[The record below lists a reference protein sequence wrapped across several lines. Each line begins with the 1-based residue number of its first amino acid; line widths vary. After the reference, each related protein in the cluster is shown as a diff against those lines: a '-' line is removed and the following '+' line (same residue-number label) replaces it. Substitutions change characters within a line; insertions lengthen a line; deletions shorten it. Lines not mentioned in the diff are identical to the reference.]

1 MDAGGIAARLPGR
14 NGPGGSDAGP
24 RAAGGFWTDAKVE
37 RILGA
42 VACIVLALIAGMV
55 IFVFQKAWPSFAHNG
70 LAWFGSGGDVD
81 LQLEDIFNSPA
92 NPANYVY
99 ALRAWPLLWGTFVV
113 TAGAVTICMVFA
125 LLSAIFIVEFAPP
138 RINRVLEPVVRLLA
152 AVPSVVYG
160 LIGILVIVPWVGE
173 HLLSQGR
180 QESVANVVQL
190 DGASLGV
197 GVLILTVMIVP
208 IMIAIVVDALRA
220 VPHGWREG
228 AAALGANRWRVMW
241 TISVRTARPAIVAA
255 AVLAT
260 ARALGEAIMLSM
272 VAGSASFAPNPI
284 DGITFLFEP
293 TRPLASAL
301 VENVEGLSV
310 VPFGET
316 LFAFAAVLL
325 VSSMFLSLAGFT
337 AKQSMRKYGV
347 RP

>member
-1 MDAGGIAARLPGR
+1 VPVEGIAARLPGR
-14 NGPGGSDAGP
+14 RGPGAASAGPHGGTGFWSDA
-24 RAAGGFWTDAKVE
+24 RVE
-37 RILGA
+37 RLLGA
-42 VACIVLALIAGMV
+42 VACLVLVLIVGM
-55 IFVFQKAWPSFAHNG
+55 IGFVFAKAWPSFAHNG
-70 LAWFGSGGDVD
+70 LAWFTSGGDVD
-81 LQLEDIFNSPA
+81 LQLEDIFASPA
-92 NPANYVY
+92 NPAQYIY
-99 ALRAWPLLWGTFVV
+99 ELRAWPLLWGTFVV
-113 TAGAVTICMVFA
+113 TAGAVLIGIVFA
-125 LLSAIFIVEFAPP
+125 LFAAIFIVEFAP
-138 RINRVLEPVVRLLA
+138 RQVNRVLEPVVRLLA

-160 LIGILVIVPWVGE
+160 LIGILVIVPWVGGLISLE
-173 HLLSQGR
+173 R
-180 QESVANVVQL
+180 KESVANVVQL
-190 DGASLGV
+190 DGASISV
-197 GVLILTVMIVP
+197 GILILTVMIVP

-220 VPHGWREG
+220 VPRSWTEG
-228 AAALGANRWRVMW
+228 AAALGANRWRVTW
-241 TISVRTARPAIVAA
+241 TIAVRTARPAIVAA

-325 VSSMFLSLAGFT
+325 VSSMFLSLAGFV

>member
-1 MDAGGIAARLPGR
+1 VAA
-14 NGPGGSDAGP
+14 A
-24 RAAGGFWTDAKVE
+24 GFWTDARVE

-42 VACIVLALIAGMV
+42 VACIVLALIVGMIV
-55 IFVFQKAWPSFAHNG
+55 FVFQKAWPSFAHNG
-70 LAWFGSGGDVD
+70 LAWFGGGGDVD
-81 LQLEDIFNSPA
+81 QQLEDIFNSPA
-92 NPANYVY
+92 NPSDYVY
-99 ALRAWPLLWGTFVV
+99 TLHAWPLLWGTAVV
-113 TAGAVTICMVFA
+113 TALSVLVGIAFS
-125 LLSAIFIVEFAPP
+125 LLSAIFIVEFSPA
-138 RINRVLEPVVRLLA
+138 RLTRLLEPVVRLLA

-160 LIGILVIVPWVGE
+160 LIGILVIVPFVGE
-173 HLLSQGR
+173 HLISLDR
-180 QESVANVVQL
+180 KESVANVVQL
-190 DGASLGV
+190 DGAGLGV

-220 VPHGWREG
+220 VPRNWTEG
-228 AAALGANRWRVMW
+228 ASALGANRWRVMW

-310 VPFGET
+310 EPFGQT

-325 VSSMFLSLAGFT
+325 VSSMFLSLAGFV
-337 AKQSMRKYGV
+337 AKQPMRKYGV

>member
-1 MDAGGIAARLPGR
+1 VDVSGIAARLPGHR
-14 NGPGGSDAGP
+14 PGGVGAAPGTGAGFWSDA
-24 RAAGGFWTDAKVE
+24 RVE

-42 VACIVLALIAGMV
+42 VACLVLALIVGMIV
-55 IFVFQKAWPSFAHNG
+55 FVFSKAWPSFAHNG

-81 LQLEDIFNSPA
+81 LQLEDIFASPA
-92 NPANYVY
+92 NPVDYVY
-99 ALRAWPLLWGTFVV
+99 HLRAWPLLWGTFVV
-113 TAGAVTICMVFA
+113 TAGAVLIGIAFSLFA
-125 LLSAIFIVEFAPP
+125 AIFIVEFAP
-138 RINRVLEPVVRLLA
+138 RRLNRVLEPVVRLLA

-160 LIGILVIVPWVGE
+160 LIGILVIVPWVSE
-173 HLLSQGR
+173 HLISLER
-180 QESVANVVQL
+180 EESVANVVQL
-190 DGASLGV
+190 SGASVSV

-208 IMIAIVVDALRA
+208 IMVAIVVDALRA
-220 VPHGWREG
+220 VPRSWTEG
-228 AAALGANRWRVMW
+228 AAALGVNRWRVIW
-241 TISVRTARPAIVAA
+241 TIGVRTARPAVVAA

-272 VAGSASFAPNPI
+272 VAGSSSFAPNPI

-301 VENVEGLSV
+301 VENVEGLTV

-325 VSSMFLSLAGFT
+325 VSSMFLSLAGFV

>member
-1 MDAGGIAARLPGR
+1 VSPEGIAARLPGR
-14 NGPGGSDAGP
+14 RGPGGASAAPGSTGFWSDA
-24 RAAGGFWTDAKVE
+24 RVE

-42 VACIVLALIAGMV
+42 VACLVLAVIVGMIV
-55 IFVFQKAWPSFAHNG
+55 FVFSKAWPSFAANG

-92 NPANYVY
+92 NPADYVY
-99 ALRAWPLLWGTFVV
+99 HLRAWPLLWGTFVV
-113 TAGAVTICMVFA
+113 TAGAVLVGIVFSLFA
-125 LLSAIFIVEFAPP
+125 AIFIVEFAPP
-138 RINRVLEPVVRLLA
+138 RLNRVLEPVVRLLA

-173 HLLSQGR
+173 HLIGLER
-180 QESVANVVQL
+180 RESVANVVQL
-190 DGASLGV
+190 DGSSVVV
-197 GVLILTVMIVP
+197 GILILTVMIVP

-220 VPHGWREG
+220 VPRSWTEG
-228 AAALGANRWRVMW
+228 AAALGVNRWRVTW
-241 TISVRTARPAIVAA
+241 TIAVRTARPAIVAA

-310 VPFGET
+310 TPFGET

-325 VSSMFLSLAGFT
+325 VSSMFLSLAGFV
-337 AKQSMRKYGV
+337 AKQPMRRYGV